1 MSTREYLEREKNVEL
16 DNFKEL
22 AKRQSIIGSY
32 LFGRDAH
39 DFLNEETLASKVGTS
54 NTSISEKQDI
64 PEEPIAKTTLE
75 RRIEL
80 KEMEEQRDDELI
92 QMLCDYEGGFP
103 LLLRRVKESMNSA
116 KEAAAFLRKRALIE
130 QEYASQ
136 LMKLAS
142 SSKSQVTKEKTKGH
156 SYDTQ
161 WCEFEKMHFKIGEA
175 RMQFST
181 SILEM
186 ADNIQV
192 LYKNTERSRK
202 QLKESCNRQLKE
214 LNDAE
219 ANMERARMK
228 FESTS
233 EEWERTQGLD
243 PLSSK
248 KGSTG
253 MKKSQSL
260 TKGLNNLKQRFQQ
273 DFKLGYPKSEEEAR
287 QKATNANENYKTCLQ
302 QANFIRG
309 QYFNNHL
316 PRFVRALKET
326 NADCD
331 EGLSKYLVKYA
342 KCVESLVMVEATM
355 VSPLDAN
362 EAGLLGIIEKIDN
375 HGDFNLFLHSN
386 LGKERLINKMEHE
399 YVSYLVKHFN
409 AETACNKTN
418 NANFDERSY

>member
-1 MSTREYLEREKNVEL
+1 MSTREYLEKEKNVEL
-16 DNFKEL
+16 DNFREL
-22 AKRQSIIGSY
+22 AKRQSVIGSY

-39 DFLNEETLASKVGTS
+39 DIVSEETLAAKLGTS
-54 NTSISEKQDI
+54 TTSVSEK
-64 PEEPIAKTTLE
+64 PVLEESSSKTTLE

-80 KEMEEQRDDELI
+80 KELEEQRDDELI

-103 LLLRRVKESMNSA
+103 LLLRRVKESMTSA

-142 SSKSQVTKEKTKGH
+142 SSKSQVNKEKTKGQ
-156 SYDTQ
+156 SFDAQ
-161 WCEFEKMHFKIGEA
+161 WSEFERMHFKIGEA

-202 QLKESCNRQLKE
+202 QLKESCNRQLKD
-214 LNDAE
+214 LSDAE

-233 EEWERTQGLD
+233 EDWERTQGLD
-243 PLSSK
+243 PVHPK
-248 KGSTG
+248 KGSTN

-287 QKATNANENYKTCLQ
+287 QKATNANETYKTCLQ
-302 QANFIRG
+302 QANLIRA

-331 EGLSKYLVKYA
+331 DGLSKYLVKYA

-355 VSPLDAN
+355 VSPLDKN
-362 EAGLLGIIEKIDN
+362 EAGLLGVVERIDN
-375 HGDFNLFLHSN
+375 HGDFNLFLQAN
-386 LGKERLINKMEHE
+386 LGKDRPINKTEHE
-399 YVSYLVKHFN
+399 YVSYMVWIIDL
-409 AETACNKTN
+409 ETAHEQNGNTHFHECR
-418 NANFDERSY
+418 D